1 MVGIELDVW
10 KEGDGMVGAGL
21 RCSIW
26 ILALLRRLLHILTM
40 RGVQPYVC
48 PPYVYII
55 IIAVSLAIVWT
66 RGLACDLFHDAL
78 SYPTFGLLYKL
89 THESVAMCSRGSKL

>member
-1 MVGIELDVW
+1 MGTGLGGKGIYSFAV
-10 KEGDGMVGAGL
+10 
-21 RCSIW
+21 
-26 ILALLRRLLHILTM
+26 
-40 RGVQPYVC
+40 VQPYVC

-78 SYPTFGLLYKL
+78 SYPTIGLLYKL
-89 THESVAMCSRGSKL
+89 TRIRP